1 MRKNKTTVCP
11 YKGCKLGCVDQ
22 SNHRSVYAHI
32 NKSWRKKVEKLDE
45 EIKHKSPK
53 VNWEILKD
61 LGILYTL
68 PRKSGIVAPI
78 NTELIPTELIPT
90 ESPINIQIINLNTQI

>member
-11 YKGCKLGCVDQ
+11 YKGCKLGCIDQ
-22 SNHRSVYAHI
+22 AKHRSVYAYI
-32 NKSWRKKVEKLDE
+32 NKSWRKKVEKLDQ

-68 PRKSGIVAPI
+68 PRKSVISDLPI
-78 NTELIPTELIPT
+78 DTTATPEDTPVNTQ
-90 ESPINIQIINLNTQI
+90 NNDLNTQI